1 MNSTD
6 SEFWGYVKDKYTTL
20 PEAYDRILATQ
31 VSARWRFNWT
41 DDEQKMPTGRSPT
54 SR

>member
-20 PEAYDRILATQ
+20 PEAHDRILATE
-31 VSARWRFNWT
+31 VSAAGAST
-41 DDEQKMPTGRSPT
+41 GPTTSGTCPTGRSPT
-54 SR
+54 GR